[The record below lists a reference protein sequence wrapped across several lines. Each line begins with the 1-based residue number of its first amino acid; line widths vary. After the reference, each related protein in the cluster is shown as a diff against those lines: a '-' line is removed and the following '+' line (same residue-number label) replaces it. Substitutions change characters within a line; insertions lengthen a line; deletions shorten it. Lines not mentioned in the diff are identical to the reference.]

1 MPDAPKIVV
10 LDGHTLNPG
19 DLSWDRLRALG
30 RCEIY
35 DRSTAA
41 EVLKR
46 AAGAAAILINK
57 VPISRE
63 VLTKLPEL
71 KYIGVSATGHNVV
84 DSAAAREQGIAVTNV
99 PIYGTRSVAQMVFAH
114 LLNITQNVGGHA
126 AAVRDDRW
134 SRAIDW
140 CFWDTPLVELDGL
153 TMGLVGLGRIGQATA
168 QLANAFGMK
177 VIGYSRSAGSP
188 HDFIQL
194 VELNELFRTSDVI
207 SLHCPLTPETEKI
220 VNRERLSLMKST
232 AILINTSRGQLVDE
246 AALAAALNAGQIAGA
261 GLDVLAHEPA
271 RPDNP
276 LITAKNC
283 QITPHIAWA
292 TSAARARLLN
302 MAVDN
307 LAAFLTGKPIH
318 VVN

>member
-1 MPDAPKIVV
+1 MPDTPKIVV
-10 LDGHTLNPG
+10 LDGHSLNPG
-19 DLSWDRLRALG
+19 DLSWDRLRELG
-30 RCEIY
+30 ACEIY
-35 DRSTAA
+35 DRSTPA
-41 EVLKR
+41 EVPVR
-46 AAGAAAILINK
+46 TAGATAILINK

-63 VLTKLPEL
+63 LLTQQPEL
-71 KYIGVSATGHNVV
+71 KYIGVTATGHNVV
-84 DSAAAREQGIAVTNV
+84 DSVAARERGILVTNV
-99 PIYGTRSVAQMVFAH
+99 PVYGTRSVAQMVFAH
-114 LLNITQNVGGHA
+114 VLNITQNVGGHA

-168 QLANAFGMK
+168 HLAHAFGMK
-177 VIGYSRSAGSP
+177 VIGYSRSTGNSP
-188 HDFIQL
+188 EYIRR
-194 VELNELFRTSDVI
+194 VELEELFRTSDVV
-207 SLHCPLTPETEKI
+207 SLHCPLTPETDKI
-220 VNRERLSLMKST
+220 VNRERLALMKPT
-232 AILINTSRGQLVDE
+232 AILINTSRGPLVDE
-246 AALAAALNAGQIAGA
+246 DALAAALNSGQIAAA

-283 QITPHIAWA
+283 HITPHIAWA

-302 MAVDN
+302 TAVDN
-307 LAAFLTGKPIH
+307 LAAFLAGKAVH